1 MADLARYHR
10 QIILPEIGEA
20 GQRRLLAS
28 HAAVIGCGALGSCIA
43 DTLARA
49 GVGRIT
55 VVDRDLLEL
64 TNLQRQVLYDE
75 QDLADHLPK
84 AEAAR
89 RRLSRINS
97 GVAVNAIV
105 DDVNPSNVESIV
117 GDAGVIVDG
126 LDNFETRYLLNDV
139 SVKRGIPYVYGGAVA
154 THGMT
159 AAFLPHASPAGRPP
173 REWDERAG
181 PCLRCLFDSPP
192 PAGTSL
198 TCDTAGVLGPI
209 AGVIANMQAAEAI
222 KILAGRFDAVSRN
235 LTTIDLWHGEHQ
247 SLDIAGA
254 YRAGECLCCG
264 QGRFE
269 HLCGEFAG
277 ATASLCGR
285 EAVQIVPRGAS
296 TIEFASLAARLAAHG
311 KVEHNRFLL
320 RVQVRDSVGL
330 MDLTVFPNG
339 RAIIKGTSRPEI
351 ARSIYAK
358 YVGS

>member
-10 QIILPEIGEA
+10 QIILHEIGLP
-20 GQRRLLAS
+20 GQERLLGS

-43 DTLARA
+43 DSLARA
-49 GVGRIT
+49 GVGRLTI
-55 VVDRDLLEL
+55 VDRDLLEL

-75 QDLADHLPK
+75 QDLAEALPK

-89 RRLSRINS
+89 RRLARINS
-97 GVAVNAIV
+97 TIAVNSVV
-105 DDVNPSNVESIV
+105 DDVNPSNVEAIV
-117 GDAGVIVDG
+117 GDAQVIVDG

-173 REWDERAG
+173 REWDNHAG
-181 PCLRCLFDSPP
+181 PCLRCLFDAAP

-209 AGVIANMQAAEAI
+209 VGVIANMQAAEAI
-222 KILAGRFDAVSRN
+222 KILAGRFDAVSRS

-247 SLDIAGA
+247 RLNIAGA

-264 QGRFE
+264 QGKFE

-285 EAVQIVPRGAS
+285 EAVQIVPRTTS
-296 TIEFASLAARLAAHG
+296 KIDFALLAARLEAHG

-320 RVQVRDSVGL
+320 RAHVRDSAGPI
-330 MDLTVFPNG
+330 DLTVFANG
-339 RAIIKGTSRPEI
+339 RAIIKGTSRPEV
-351 ARSIYAK
+351 ARGIYAK

>member
-1 MADLARYHR
+1 MADHARYHR
-10 QIILPEIGEA
+10 QMLLPEIGPA
-20 GQRRLLAS
+20 GQQRLLDS

-43 DTLARA
+43 DSLARA
-49 GVGRIT
+49 GVGRLTI
-55 VVDRDLLEL
+55 VDRDLLDL

-75 QDLADHLPK
+75 QDLADGLPK

-89 RRLSRINS
+89 RRLARINS
-97 GVAVNAIV
+97 TIAIDAIV
-105 DDVNPSNVESIV
+105 DDVNPSNVEAIV
-117 GDAGVIVDG
+117 SDATVIVDG

-159 AAFLPHASPAGRPP
+159 ATFLPHASPAGRPP
-173 REWDERAG
+173 REWDDYVG
-181 PCLRCLFDSPP
+181 PCLRCLFDAAP

-209 AGVIANMQAAEAI
+209 VGVIANMQAAEAI
-222 KILAGRFDAVSRN
+222 KILTGRFDAVSRD

-247 SLDIAGA
+247 SLNIAGA
-254 YRAGECLCCG
+254 HRAGECLCCG
-264 QGRFE
+264 QGKFE

-285 EAVQIVPRGAS
+285 EAVQIVPRAAS
-296 TIEFASLAARLAAHG
+296 QTDLAALAARLEPHG
-311 KVEHNRFLL
+311 RVEHNRFLL
-320 RVQVRDSVGL
+320 RAHVRDSTGPI
-330 MDLTVFPNG
+330 DLTVFPNG

-351 ARSIYAK
+351 ARGIYAK